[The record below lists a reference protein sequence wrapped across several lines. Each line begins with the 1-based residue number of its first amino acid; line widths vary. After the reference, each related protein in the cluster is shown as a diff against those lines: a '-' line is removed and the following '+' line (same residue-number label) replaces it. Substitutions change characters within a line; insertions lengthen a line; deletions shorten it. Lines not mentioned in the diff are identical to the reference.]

1 TATEHVQRM
10 NIELAEIF
18 KEKYQEKIKNMH
30 SSDNL
35 NKSVEEELSD
45 INNDEVKTDQPSS
58 NLI

>member
-1 TATEHVQRM
+1 
-10 NIELAEIF
+10 
-18 KEKYQEKIKNMH
+18 MH
-30 SSDNL
+30 SSENL